1 MWPSSLNIQFLLPMM
16 KLLKFIEKV
25 DVLITNN
32 TFQKINSKIKPA
44 KDKIVDC
51 DGLLLIPGLIN
62 SHTHIGDSI
71 AKDIALDKDPDS
83 KINPILGIKQKILRE
98 TEPKKLIYFM
108 RNTVKSMLKKGTTTF
123 VDFREGGLDGV
134 LLMQK
139 VLSNTPIRSIILGR
153 IEYYQSK
160 DQIRRNVP
168 IPQSYQNQIDQ
179 LLKNCDGI
187 GISGSNE
194 NSDSSLKQFSKIK
207 KIRAIHCAE
216 TKQSYLKSKQITR
229 KTEPKRSMLLKP
241 DFLVHMTYAS
251 KSDLSIA
258 SKKTRGI
265 VVCPRANASL
275 AEGIPNVVQ
284 MMEMNCNITIG
295 TDNVMINS
303 PDLFREMD
311 FLWKTTMG
319 IHQKRIEPKNIL
331 KMTTINA
338 GKLLGKK
345 IGCIK
350 EGYLADAVFI
360 KKNDLD
366 LDPLRNPHASIVHRA
381 NENSI
386 QAVMIGGNI
395 VHGKL

>member
-1 MWPSSLNIQFLLPMM
+1 MILKNISILYGNN
-16 KLLKFIEKV
+16 LKFIEKKNE
-25 DVLITNN
+25 LITNN
-32 TFQKINSKIKPA
+32 TFQKINSKIKPT

-83 KINPILGIKQKILRE
+83 KINPIFGIKQKILKE
-98 TEPKKLIYFM
+98 TEPRKLIYYM
-108 RNTVKSMLKKGTTTF
+108 RKTVKSMLKKGTTTF

-139 VLSNTPIRSIILGR
+139 ALSNTPIRSIILGR

-160 DQIRRNVP
+160 EQIKRNTP
-168 IPQSYQNQIDQ
+168 IPQSYQNQIDA

-194 NSDSSLKQFSKIK
+194 NSDSSLKEFSKIK

-275 AEGIPNVVQ
+275 AEGIPDIVQ
-284 MMEMNCNITIG
+284 MMKVNCNVTIG
-295 TDNVMINS
+295 TDNIMINS
-303 PDLFREMD
+303 PDMFREMD
-311 FLWKTTMG
+311 FLWKVTMG

-331 KMTTINA
+331 KMATVNA
-338 GKLLGKK
+338 GKILDKK

-350 EGYLADAVFI
+350 EGYLADAIFI
-360 KKNDLD
+360 KKNDAN
-366 LDPLRNPHASIVHRA
+366 LDPLQNPHASIVHRA

-386 QAVMIGGNI
+386 QAVMIGGKI

>member
-1 MWPSSLNIQFLLPMM
+1 MILKNISILYGNN
-16 KLLKFIEKV
+16 LKFIEKIN
-25 DVLITNN
+25 VLITNS

-44 KDKIVDC
+44 KNKIVNC

-83 KINPILGIKQKILRE
+83 KINPIFGIKQKILKE
-98 TEPKKLIYFM
+98 TEPRKLIYYM
-108 RNTVKSMLKKGTTTF
+108 RKTVKSMLKKGTTTF

-139 VLSNTPIRSIILGR
+139 ALSNTPIRSIILGR

-160 DQIRRNVP
+160 EQIKRNMP
-168 IPQSYQNQIDQ
+168 IPQSYQNQVDT

-216 TKQSYLKSKQITR
+216 TKQSYLKSKQTTR
-229 KTEPKRSMLLKP
+229 RTEPKRSMLLKP

-251 KSDLSIA
+251 KSDLKFV
-258 SKKTRGI
+258 SKKIKGI
-265 VVCPRANASL
+265 IVCPRANASL

-284 MMEMNCNITIG
+284 MMEMDCNVAIG

-319 IHQKRIEPKNIL
+319 IHQKRIDPKNIL
-331 KMTTINA
+331 KMATVNA
-338 GKLLGKK
+338 GKILDKK

-360 KKNDLD
+360 KKNDVD
-366 LDPLRNPHASIVHRA
+366 LDHLQNPHASIVHRA
-381 NENSI
+381 TENSI
-386 QAVMIGGNI
+386 QAVMIGGKI

>member
-1 MWPSSLNIQFLLPMM
+1 MILKNISILYGNN
-16 KLLKFIEKV
+16 LKFIEKTN
-25 DVLITNN
+25 VLITNN
-32 TFQKINSKIKPA
+32 TFQKINSKIKPT
-44 KDKIVDC
+44 KDRIVDC

-83 KINPILGIKQKILRE
+83 KINPIFGIKQKILKE
-98 TEPKKLIYFM
+98 TEPRKLIYYM
-108 RNTVKSMLKKGTTTF
+108 RKTVKSMLKKGTTTF

-139 VLSNTPIRSIILGR
+139 ALSNTPIRSIILGR

-160 DQIRRNVP
+160 EQIRRNIP
-168 IPQSYQNQIDQ
+168 IPQSYQNQIDT

-216 TKQSYLKSKQITR
+216 TKQSYLKSKQTTK
-229 KTEPKRSMLLKP
+229 KTEPERCMLLKP

-251 KSDLSIA
+251 KSDLKLV
-258 SKKTRGI
+258 SKKIRGI

-275 AEGIPNVVQ
+275 AEGIPNVEQ
-284 MMEMNCNITIG
+284 MMKMNCNVAIG
-295 TDNVMINS
+295 TDNLMINS

-311 FLWKTTMG
+311 FLWKVTMG
-319 IHQKRIEPKNIL
+319 IYKKRVEPKKIL
-331 KMTTINA
+331 KMATVNA
-338 GKLLGKK
+338 GKLLNKK

-350 EGYLADAVFI
+350 EGYMADAVFI
-360 KKNDLD
+360 KKKDLD
-366 LDPLRNPHASIVHRA
+366 LDPLQNPHASIVHRA

-386 QAVMIGGNI
+386 QAVMIGGKI

>member
-1 MWPSSLNIQFLLPMM
+1 
-16 KLLKFIEKV
+16 
-25 DVLITNN
+25 VLISNGK
-32 TFQKINSKIKPA
+32 FQKISSKIKPT
-44 KDKIVDC
+44 KQKVVNC
-51 DGLLLIPGLIN
+51 NGLLLIPGLIN
-62 SHTHIGDSI
+62 SHTHLGDSI
-71 AKDIALDKDPDS
+71 AKDIALDKDPDA
-83 KINPILGIKQKILRE
+83 KINPIFGIKQKILKE
-98 TEPKKLIYFM
+98 TEPRKLIHYM
-108 RNTVKSMLKKGTTTF
+108 RKTVESMLKKGITTF

-134 LLMQK
+134 LLMQRA
-139 VLSNTPIRSIILGR
+139 LSNTPIRSIILGR

-160 DQIRRNVP
+160 EQIKSNTP
-168 IPQSYQNQIDQ
+168 IPQSYLTEIDI

-194 NSDSSLKQFSKIK
+194 NSDYSLRQFSKTK

-216 TKQSYLKSKQITR
+216 TKQSYLKSKQTTR
-229 KTEPKRSMLLKP
+229 KTEPIRSMMLKP

-251 KSDLSIA
+251 KRDLKMA
-258 SKKTRGI
+258 SKKTKGI

-275 AEGIPNVVQ
+275 AEGIPDVVQ
-284 MMEMNCNITIG
+284 MMEMNCNIAIG

-311 FLWKTTMG
+311 FLWKVTMG

-331 KMTTINA
+331 KMTTVNA
-338 GKLLGKK
+338 GKILNKK

-350 EGYLADAVFI
+350 EGYLADAIFI

-395 VHGKL
+395 VHGKI

>member
-1 MWPSSLNIQFLLPMM
+1 MILKNISILYGNN
-16 KLLKFIEKV
+16 LKFIEKTN
-25 DVLITNN
+25 VLITNN
-32 TFQKINSKIKPA
+32 RFQKIASKIKLA
-44 KDKIVDC
+44 KNKVVNC

-71 AKDIALDKDPDS
+71 AKDIALGKDPDS
-83 KINPILGIKQKILRE
+83 KINPIFGIKQKILRE
-98 TEPKKLIYFM
+98 TEPKKLAYYM
-108 RNTVKSMLKKGTTTF
+108 RKTVKSMLKKGTTTF

-134 LLMQK
+134 LLIQK
-139 VLSNTPIRSIILGR
+139 VLSSTPIRSIVLGR

-160 DQIRRNVP
+160 DQIKRNTP

-194 NSDSSLKQFSKIK
+194 NSDSSLKEFSKIK

-216 TKQSYLKSKQITR
+216 TTQSCLKSKQTTG

-251 KSDLSIA
+251 KSDLRIA
-258 SKKTRGI
+258 SKKTSGI

-284 MMEMNCNITIG
+284 MMKMNCNVAIG

-311 FLWKTTMG
+311 FLWKVMMG
-319 IHQKRIEPKNIL
+319 INQKRIEPKNIL
-331 KMTTINA
+331 KMTTVNA

-360 KKNDLD
+360 KKNDLN
-366 LDPLRNPHASIVHRA
+366 LDPLQNPYASIVHRA

-386 QAVMIGGNI
+386 QAVMIGGKI

>member
-1 MWPSSLNIQFLLPMM
+1 MILKNISVLYGNN
-16 KLLKFIEKV
+16 LKFIEKTN
-25 DVLITNN
+25 VLITNN
-32 TFQKINSKIKPA
+32 TFKKINPKIKST
-44 KDKIVDC
+44 KNKVVNC

-71 AKDIALDKDPDS
+71 AKDIALDRDPDS
-83 KINPILGIKQKILRE
+83 KINPIFGIKQKILRE
-98 TEPKKLIYFM
+98 TEPKKLIHFM
-108 RNTVKSMLKKGTTTF
+108 RKTVKSMLKKGTTTF

-139 VLSNTPIRSIILGR
+139 VLSSTPIRSIVLGR

-160 DQIRRNVP
+160 DQIKRNTP

-194 NSDSSLKQFSKIK
+194 NSDSSLKEFSKIK

-216 TKQSYLKSKQITR
+216 TTQSCLKSKQATG

-241 DFLVHMTYAS
+241 DFLVHMTHAS
-251 KSDLSIA
+251 KSDLKIA
-258 SKKTRGI
+258 SKKTSGI

-284 MMEMNCNITIG
+284 MMKMNCNVAIG

-311 FLWKTTMG
+311 FLWKVTMG
-319 IHQKRIEPKNIL
+319 INQKRIEPKNIL
-331 KMTTINA
+331 KMTTVNA

-360 KKNDLD
+360 KKNDLN
-366 LDPLRNPHASIVHRA
+366 LDPLQNPYASIVHRA

-386 QAVMIGGNI
+386 QAVMIGGKI

>member
-1 MWPSSLNIQFLLPMM
+1 MILKNISVLYGNN
-16 KLLKFIEKV
+16 LKFIEKTN
-25 DVLITNN
+25 VLITNN
-32 TFQKINSKIKPA
+32 TFQKINSKIKST
-44 KDKIVDC
+44 KNKVVNC

-71 AKDIALDKDPDS
+71 AKDIALDRDPDS
-83 KINPILGIKQKILRE
+83 KINPIFGIKQKILRE
-98 TEPKKLIYFM
+98 TEPKKLIHFM
-108 RNTVKSMLKKGTTTF
+108 RKTVKSMLKKGTTTF

-160 DQIRRNVP
+160 DQIKRNTP

-194 NSDSSLKQFSKIK
+194 NSDSSLKEFSKIK

-216 TKQSYLKSKQITR
+216 TTQSCLKSKQTTG

-251 KSDLSIA
+251 KSDLKIA
-258 SKKTRGI
+258 SKKTSGI

-284 MMEMNCNITIG
+284 MMKMNCNVAIG

-311 FLWKTTMG
+311 FLWKVMMG
-319 IHQKRIEPKNIL
+319 INQKRIEPKNIL
-331 KMTTINA
+331 KMTTVNA

-360 KKNDLD
+360 KKNDLN
-366 LDPLRNPHASIVHRA
+366 LDPLQNPYASIVHRA

-386 QAVMIGGNI
+386 QAVMIGGKI

>member
-1 MWPSSLNIQFLLPMM
+1 MILKNISVLYGNN
-16 KLLKFIEKV
+16 LKFIEKTN
-25 DVLITNN
+25 VLITNN
-32 TFQKINSKIKPA
+32 TFQKINSKIKST
-44 KDKIVDC
+44 KNKVVNC

-71 AKDIALDKDPDS
+71 AKDIALDRDPDS
-83 KINPILGIKQKILRE
+83 KINPIFGIKQKILRE
-98 TEPKKLIYFM
+98 TEPKKLIHFM

-139 VLSNTPIRSIILGR
+139 ALSNTPIRSIILGR

-160 DQIRRNVP
+160 DQIKRNTP
-168 IPQSYQNQIDQ
+168 IPQSYQNQIEP

-216 TKQSYLKSKQITR
+216 TKQSCLKSKQITR

-258 SKKTRGI
+258 AKKTRGI

-319 IHQKRIEPKNIL
+319 VHQKRIEPKNIL

>member
-1 MWPSSLNIQFLLPMM
+1 MILKNISILYGNN
-16 KLLKFIEKV
+16 LKFIEKTN
-25 DVLITNN
+25 VLITNN
-32 TFQKINSKIKPA
+32 RFQKIASKIKPA
-44 KDKIVDC
+44 KNKVVNC

-83 KINPILGIKQKILRE
+83 KINPIFGIKQKILRE
-98 TEPKKLIYFM
+98 TEPKKLAYFM
-108 RNTVKSMLKKGTTTF
+108 RKTVKSMLKKGTTTF

-139 VLSNTPIRSIILGR
+139 VLSSTPIRSIVLGR

-160 DQIRRNVP
+160 DQIIRNTP

-194 NSDSSLKQFSKIK
+194 NSDSSLKEFSKIK

-216 TKQSYLKSKQITR
+216 TTQSCLKSKQTTG

-241 DFLVHMTYAS
+241 DFLVHMTHAS
-251 KSDLSIA
+251 KSDLKIA
-258 SKKTRGI
+258 SKKTSGI

-284 MMEMNCNITIG
+284 MMKMNCNVAIG

-311 FLWKTTMG
+311 FLWKVTMG
-319 IHQKRIEPKNIL
+319 INQKRIEPKNIL
-331 KMTTINA
+331 KMTTVNA

-360 KKNDLD
+360 KKNDLN
-366 LDPLRNPHASIVHRA
+366 LDPLQNPYASIVHRA

-386 QAVMIGGNI
+386 QAVMIGGKI

>member
-1 MWPSSLNIQFLLPMM
+1 MILKNISILYGNN
-16 KLLKFIEKV
+16 LKFIEKTN
-25 DVLITNN
+25 VLITNN
-32 TFQKINSKIKPA
+32 AFQKINSKIKST

-71 AKDIALDKDPDS
+71 AKDIALNKDPDS
-83 KINPILGIKQKILRE
+83 KINPIFGIKQKILKE

-160 DQIRRNVP
+160 DQIKRNTP
-168 IPQSYQNQIDQ
+168 IPQSYQNQIKP

-207 KIRAIHCAE
+207 KICAIHCAE
-216 TKQSYLKSKQITR
+216 TKQSYLKSKQTTR
-229 KTEPKRSMLLKP
+229 RTEPKRSMLLKP

-251 KSDLSIA
+251 KSDLKFV
-258 SKKTRGI
+258 SKKIKGI

-275 AEGIPNVVQ
+275 AVGIPDIVQ
-284 MMEMNCNITIG
+284 MMKVNCNVTIG
-295 TDNVMINS
+295 TDNIMINS
-303 PDLFREMD
+303 PDMFREMD
-311 FLWKTTMG
+311 FLWKVTMG
-319 IHQKRIEPKNIL
+319 THQKRIQPKTIL
-331 KMTTINA
+331 KMATVNA
-338 GKLLGKK
+338 GKLLNKK

-350 EGYLADAVFI
+350 EGYLADAIFI
-360 KKNDLD
+360 KKNDVD
-366 LDPLRNPHASIVHRA
+366 LDPLQNPHASIVHRA

-386 QAVMIGGNI
+386 QAVMIGGRI

>member
-1 MWPSSLNIQFLLPMM
+1 MILKKISVLYGNN
-16 KLLKFIEKV
+16 LKFIEKTN
-25 DVLITNN
+25 VLITNN
-32 TFQKINSKIKPA
+32 TFKKINPKIKST
-44 KDKIVDC
+44 KNKVVNC
-51 DGLLLIPGLIN
+51 DDLLLIPGLIN

-71 AKDIALDKDPDS
+71 AKDIALDRDPDS
-83 KINPILGIKQKILRE
+83 KINPIFGIKQKILRE
-98 TEPKKLIYFM
+98 TEPKKLIHFM
-108 RNTVKSMLKKGTTTF
+108 RKTVKSMLKKGTTTF

-160 DQIRRNVP
+160 DQIRRNIP

-251 KSDLSIA
+251 KSDLKFV
-258 SKKTRGI
+258 SKKIKGI

-275 AEGIPNVVQ
+275 AEGIPDIVQ
-284 MMEMNCNITIG
+284 MMKVNCNVTIG
-295 TDNVMINS
+295 TDNIMINS
-303 PDLFREMD
+303 PDMFREMD
-311 FLWKTTMG
+311 FLWKVTMG
-319 IHQKRIEPKNIL
+319 THQKRIQPKTIL
-331 KMTTINA
+331 KMATVNA
-338 GKLLGKK
+338 GKLLNKK

-350 EGYLADAVFI
+350 EGYLADAIFI
-360 KKNDLD
+360 KKNHLD
-366 LDPLRNPHASIVHRA
+366 LDPLQNPYASIVHRA

-386 QAVMIGGNI
+386 HAVMIGGKI

>member
-1 MWPSSLNIQFLLPMM
+1 MILKNISVLYGNN
-16 KLLKFIEKV
+16 LKFIEKTN
-25 DVLITNN
+25 VLITNN
-32 TFQKINSKIKPA
+32 TFQKINPKIKST
-44 KDKIVDC
+44 KNKVVNC

-71 AKDIALDKDPDS
+71 AKDIALNKDPDS
-83 KINPILGIKQKILRE
+83 KINPIFGIKQKILKE
-98 TEPKKLIYFM
+98 TEPKKLIHFM

-160 DQIRRNVP
+160 DQIKRNTP

-194 NSDSSLKQFSKIK
+194 NSDSSLKEFSKIK

-216 TKQSYLKSKQITR
+216 TTQSCLKSKQTTG

-251 KSDLSIA
+251 KSDLRIA
-258 SKKTRGI
+258 SKKTSGI

-284 MMEMNCNITIG
+284 MMKMNCNVAIG

-311 FLWKTTMG
+311 FLWKVTMG
-319 IHQKRIEPKNIL
+319 INQKRIEPKNIL
-331 KMTTINA
+331 KMTTVNA
-338 GKLLGKK
+338 GKILGKK

-386 QAVMIGGNI
+386 QAVMIGGKI